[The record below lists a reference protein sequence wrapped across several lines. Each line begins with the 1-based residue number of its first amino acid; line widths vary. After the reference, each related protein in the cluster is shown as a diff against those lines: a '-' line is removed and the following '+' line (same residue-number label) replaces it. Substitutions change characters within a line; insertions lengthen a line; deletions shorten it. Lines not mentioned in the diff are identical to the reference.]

1 MVCSY
6 FFFCSFFLYNI
17 NFVSSTVYSC
27 NHNAECGCS
36 KTDAIVD
43 KIVGGESA
51 VNSSWGWAVSLQRF
65 GSHFCGGAIISP
77 LHIITAANCVPNST
91 TIIGTANVVASIDKL
106 SQSTSSSAQVRS
118 VVNVFSHPD
127 YDKDSNANDIA
138 VLRLN
143 QPFDISYEKGSARL
157 CIPRVV
163 AADANSDYPVSN
175 SRLVAIGWGKL
186 ALSDLV
192 ISNTLHLQQ
201 VTVNTMPTEHA
212 MCRPT
217 INNQQLQ
224 FCAAVEG
231 GGKDTCDG
239 DSGGPLMHFESDKR
253 QWVLAGITSYG
264 IGCALPK
271 YASVYT
277 RASMYHDW
285 LRSVVNDNFIT
296 LAIGENITEPP
307 INHNSTGSPG

>member
-1 MVCSY
+1 LKDES
-6 FFFCSFFLYNI
+6 
-17 NFVSSTVYSC
+17 
-27 NHNAECGCS
+27 GGS

-175 SRLVAIGWGKL
+175 SRLVAIGW
-186 ALSDLV
+186 
-192 ISNTLHLQQ
+192 
-201 VTVNTMPTEHA
+201 
-212 MCRPT
+212 
-217 INNQQLQ
+217 
-224 FCAAVEG
+224 
-231 GGKDTCDG
+231 
-239 DSGGPLMHFESDKR
+239 
-253 QWVLAGITSYG
+253 
-264 IGCALPK
+264 
-271 YASVYT
+271 
-277 RASMYHDW
+277 
-285 LRSVVNDNFIT
+285 
-296 LAIGENITEPP
+296 
-307 INHNSTGSPG
+307 